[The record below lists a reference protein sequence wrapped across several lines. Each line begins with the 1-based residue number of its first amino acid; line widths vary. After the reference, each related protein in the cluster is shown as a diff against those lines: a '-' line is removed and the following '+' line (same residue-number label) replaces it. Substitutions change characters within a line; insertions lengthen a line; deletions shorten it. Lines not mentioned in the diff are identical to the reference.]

1 MNFKFSIEKEPL
13 RKLYRNPQLN
23 SPRKRQRLDF
33 TSPIISGKCASVLP
47 FVKLPKDGMDM
58 LIIRR
63 PFGTIS
69 IPEQRID
76 VLTGVDVA
84 PARRTLIG
92 PILERFPASAL
103 PRLVEADGAGVV
115 VAGVKGGIIRG
126 AENVLAQRVEAVEG
140 VGDRG
145 GEGNTIAELQH
156 RSSDAFL

>member
-1 MNFKFSIEKEPL
+1 MAKKKTLLQPTQ
-13 RKLYRNPQLN
+13 PT
-23 SPRKRQRLDF
+23 SPRKQTPAVRHF
-33 TSPIISGKCASVLP
+33 ASPIHPLSGKSTSVLP
-47 FVKLPKDGMDM
+47 LVKLPKDGMDM
-58 LIIRR
+58 LIVRR

-126 AENVLAQRVEAVEG
+126 AQNVLAQRVETVEG

-145 GEGNTIAELQH
+145 GEGNAIAEL
-156 RSSDAFL
+156 